1 MKTNQQAQDIL
12 ELLHQLSGD
21 LLKARLRSG
30 CAFRDGKIETGE
42 LLSILLNL
50 APSILA
56 HMGVQRTVGN

>member
-21 LLKARLRSG
+21 LLKAS
-30 CAFRDGKIETGE
+30 RDGKIETGE